1 MENINLIKGDC
12 LEKLKDISNNF
23 VDCFILD
30 LPYGTT
36 AEKWDIKIDLND
48 LWIDLKRIAKNKH
61 TPYFFFCD
69 MKLAVDIINSNKKWF
84 RYELIIH
91 KTRAVGFLNSK
102 RMPMKTH
109 EYLLVFYEKLP
120 LYNVDKYHF
129 KKVSYKYKGDDTIYG
144 KIENRNQGKYE
155 PPLPLSILKMNNNN
169 KIKKFHKTQ
178 KEQDILEWIIKYYT
192 NENDVVLDATMGS
205 GSTGVA
211 CKTLNRHF
219 IGIELNNEYFEIA
232 KKRLI

>member
-1 MENINLIKGDC
+1 MENINLIKGNC
-12 LEKLKDISNNF
+12 LEKLKDISNNS

-36 AEKWDIKIDLND
+36 TEKWDIKIDLND

-84 RYELIIH
+84 RYDLVIH
-91 KTRAVGFLNSK
+91 KSRVVGFLNAK

-120 LYNVDKYHF
+120 LYNVDKYHI
-129 KKVSYKYKGDDTIYG
+129 KKVDYKYDGCDTIYG
-144 KIENRNQGKYE
+144 EMKNKNQSKYQ
-155 PPLPLSILKMNNNN
+155 PPLPISILKMSNNN

-178 KEQDILEWIIKYYT
+178 KEQDILEWIINYYT
-192 NENDVVLDATMGS
+192 NENDTILDPTFGS
-205 GSTGVA
+205 GSTAVA
-211 CKTLNRHF
+211 CKKLNRRF
-219 IGIELNNEYFEIA
+219 IGIELNDEYFEIA